1 MTLLEE
7 NLTLLEEN
15 WKDIQH
21 KVILP
26 LWNGKFKGMY
36 ESVKL
41 DYDDFES
48 LAGLE
53 MSKAIKCFDPVKS
66 NIFTYA
72 TQVIS
77 KKALTELRNC
87 THRDKRRALYV
98 ADSLDLSVDN
108 HNSCAA
114 RAETIPY
121 IDDKDKEGYS
131 ELSELR
137 VSNFIN
143 SLNNNQLRVLI
154 LTLLDFDTTDMP
166 NMLNISVQT
175 ASQIIRSLKEADL
188 TRVLYRRRF
197 Q

>member
-87 THRDKRRALYV
+87 THRDKRKALYV
-98 ADSLDLSVDN
+98 ADSLDLSIGD
-108 HNSCAA
+108 HCSYTT
-114 RAETIPY
+114 RAETLPH
-121 IDDKDKEGYS
+121 IDDKDKENSS

-154 LTLLDFDTTDMP
+154 LSLLDFDTTDMP
-166 NMLNISVQT
+166 TMLNVSSKT
-175 ASQIIRSLKEADL
+175 ASQIIRSLKDTDL
-188 TRVLYRRRF
+188 TRVLYRRKF
-197 Q
+197 